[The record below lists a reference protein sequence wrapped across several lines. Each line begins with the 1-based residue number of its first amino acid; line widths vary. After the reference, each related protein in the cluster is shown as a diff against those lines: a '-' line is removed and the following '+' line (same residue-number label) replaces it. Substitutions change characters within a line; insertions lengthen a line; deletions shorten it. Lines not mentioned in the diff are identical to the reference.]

1 MAAWTAAN
9 ISELVLMSSNHS
21 RSSSDLAPPLVN
33 RRDLRHDVD
42 AGGQP
47 AFHQTAPD
55 FAGFFVT
62 AYCAKYDLFASHIKS
77 AVGRRWEFVKDPA
90 SKGRSML
97 TQIKFGT
104 SGWRAVM
111 AEEFTFANVRRAV
124 EGIARYVVLQKPQ
137 GARVIVGRD
146 PRFLGETFCSMA
158 AEILAAHGITPLVVA
173 EPAPTPA
180 FAYAVIQSK
189 ADGVINF
196 TASHNP
202 PEYNGIKFSTPDGC
216 PALPEVT
223 KKIEAEIVA
232 GDNPPSTMEAASA
245 DKGTL
250 DPKPMYLKRLGEIID
265 LEAIRKAG
273 VRVAFDPMWGAAR
286 GYSDELLRSAG
297 ADVATVHDY
306 RDVLFGGHAP
316 EPDDHLLEDLRIKMR
331 ETGAQIGIATDGDA
345 DRFGIVD
352 GDGTFLQPNYVIAL
366 LFDYLVES
374 RGWKNGV
381 AKSVATTNLIN
392 ALAEKHGVE
401 LYETPVGFK
410 YIGELIMQD
419 KIAIGGEE
427 SAGLSIRHHVPEK
440 DGLLAGLLCC
450 EAVAKRGKP
459 LGEQLK
465 AISNQVGSYYPQREN
480 FRLTPEVKGK
490 FTEKLRVDPKEF
502 VGHSV
507 SQVVR
512 TDGLKLLF
520 DDGSWV
526 CYRLSG
532 TEPVVRV
539 YTEARS
545 ERGSEK
551 LSTAAKNWI
560 FE

>member
-1 MAAWTAAN
+1 
-9 ISELVLMSSNHS
+9 
-21 RSSSDLAPPLVN
+21 
-33 RRDLRHDVD
+33 
-42 AGGQP
+42 
-47 AFHQTAPD
+47 
-55 FAGFFVT
+55 
-62 AYCAKYDLFASHIKS
+62 
-77 AVGRRWEFVKDPA
+77 
-90 SKGRSML
+90 ML

-124 EGIARYVVLQKPQ
+124 TGIARYVANLKSR
-137 GARVIVGRD
+137 GARVIIGRD
-146 PRFLGETFCSMA
+146 PRFLGETFCAMA
-158 AEILAAHGITPLVVA
+158 GEILQAHGITPLVVP

-180 FAYAVIQSK
+180 FAYAVTHIK
-189 ADGVINF
+189 AEGVINF

-202 PEYNGIKFSTPDGC
+202 PQYNGIKFSTSDGC

-223 KKIEAEIVA
+223 KKIEAEIEA
-232 GDNPPSTMEAASA
+232 GDRESGTPVHEAK
-245 DKGTL
+245 KGEGSKPL
-250 DPKPMYLKRLGEIID
+250 DVKAPYLKRLGEIVDVDI
-265 LEAIRKAG
+265 IRKAKL
-273 VRVAFDPMWGAAR
+273 RVCFDPMWGAAR
-286 GYSDELLRSAG
+286 GYSDELLRDAG
-297 ADVATVHDY
+297 VQVATVHDY

-316 EPDDHLLEDLRIKMR
+316 EPDDHLLEALRGKMR

-352 GDGTFLQPNYVIAL
+352 TDGTFVQPNYVIAL

-374 RGWKNGV
+374 RSWKNGV

-392 ALAEKHGVE
+392 AVAKARGVQ

-450 EAVAKRGKP
+450 EMMAKRGKP
-459 LGEQLK
+459 LGQQLK
-465 AISNQVGSYYPQREN
+465 ELCNQVGSFYPQREN
-480 FRLTPEVKGK
+480 FRLTPEVKDK
-490 FTEKLRVDPKEF
+490 FTGKLRSDPREF
-502 VGHSV
+502 CGHTV
-507 SQVVR
+507 SEVVR
-512 TDGLKLLF
+512 TDGLKLIF
-520 DDGSWV
+520 EDGSWV

-539 YTEARS
+539 YSEARS
-545 ERGSEK
+545 ENGLEK
-551 LSTAAKNWI
+551 LSTAAKQWI

>member
-1 MAAWTAAN
+1 M
-9 ISELVLMSSNHS
+9 
-21 RSSSDLAPPLVN
+21 P
-33 RRDLRHDVD
+33 
-42 AGGQP
+42 
-47 AFHQTAPD
+47 
-55 FAGFFVT
+55 
-62 AYCAKYDLFASHIKS
+62 
-77 AVGRRWEFVKDPA
+77 
-90 SKGRSML
+90 

-111 AEEFTFANVRRAV
+111 AEDFTFANVRRAV
-124 EGIARYVVLQKPQ
+124 TGIARYVASQKPN

-158 AEILAAHGITPLVVA
+158 AEILSAHGITPLVAA

-180 FAYAVIQSK
+180 LSYAVIHHH
-189 ADGVINF
+189 ADGAINF

-223 KKIEAEIVA
+223 TKIEAEIVA
-232 GDNPPSTMEAASA
+232 AGTAGSPRSSNGSGKTEA
-245 DKGTL
+245 L
-250 DPKPMYLKRLGEIID
+250 DPKPDYLTRLRETID
-265 LEAIRKAG
+265 LNAIRKAG
-273 VRVAFDPMWGAAR
+273 LKVVFDPMWGAAR
-286 GYSDELLRSAG
+286 EYSDELLRSAG
-297 ADVATVHDY
+297 VQVATVHDY

-316 EPDDHLLEDLRIKMR
+316 EPDDHLLEPLRERMR

-352 GDGTFLQPNYVIAL
+352 ADGTFLQPNYIIAV
-366 LFDYLVES
+366 LFDYLVDS

-392 ALAEKHGVE
+392 ALARKHEVE

-410 YIGELIMQD
+410 YIGELIKQD

-440 DGLLAGLLCC
+440 DGILAGLLCC
-450 EAVAKRGKP
+450 EAVAKRGKS
-459 LGEQLK
+459 LREQLK
-465 AISNQVGSYYPQREN
+465 GISNQVGSFFPQREN
-480 FRLTPEVKGK
+480 FRLTPEVKTK
-490 FTEKLRVDPKEF
+490 FTEKLKSDPREF
-502 VGHSV
+502 CGHKV
-507 SQVVR
+507 SEVVR
-512 TDGLKLLF
+512 KDGLKLVF
-520 DDGSWV
+520 SDGSWV

-539 YTEARS
+539 YSEARS
-545 ERGSEK
+545 EEGLNT
-551 LSTAAKNWI
+551 LSAAAKNWI

>member
-1 MAAWTAAN
+1 MSFRGQAVAQ
-9 ISELVLMSSNHS
+9 ELSTS
-21 RSSSDLAPPLVN
+21 RCQ
-33 RRDLRHDVD
+33 R
-42 AGGQP
+42 
-47 AFHQTAPD
+47 
-55 FAGFFVT
+55 GF
-62 AYCAKYDLFASHIKS
+62 
-77 AVGRRWEFVKDPA
+77 GMP
-90 SKGRSML
+90 

-124 EGIARYVVLQKPQ
+124 GGIARYVATQKPQ
-137 GARVIVGRD
+137 GAKVIVGRD

-158 AEILAAHGITPLVVA
+158 AEILQAHGITPVLVPEA
-173 EPAPTPA
+173 APTPA
-180 FAYAVIQSK
+180 FAYAVTQNH

-202 PEYNGIKFSTPDGC
+202 PQYNGIKFSTPDGC

-223 KKIEAEIVA
+223 KKIEAEIEA
-232 GDNPPSTMEAASA
+232 GDREDAAVAKKTTGSTSES
-245 DKGTL
+245 L
-250 DPKPMYLKRLGEIID
+250 DVKAGYLQRLGEIVD
-265 LEAIRKAG
+265 LDVIRKAG
-273 VRVAFDPMWGAAR
+273 LKVCFDPMWGAAR
-286 GYSDELLRSAG
+286 GYSDEFLLQAG
-297 ADVATVHDY
+297 VQVATVHDY

-316 EPDDHLLEDLRIKMR
+316 EPDDHLLQDLREKMKA
-331 ETGAQIGIATDGDA
+331 TGAHIGIATDGDA

-352 GDGTFLQPNYVIAL
+352 ADGTFLQPNYIIAL

-392 ALAEKHGVE
+392 AIAKARGVE

-450 EAVAKRGKP
+450 EMVARRGKS

-465 AISNQVGSYYPQREN
+465 ALCNQVGSYYPRREN
-480 FRLTPEVKGK
+480 FRLTPEVKEK
-490 FTEKLRVDPKEF
+490 FTGKLRSDPKEF
-502 VGHSV
+502 CGHVV
-507 SQVVR
+507 SEVVR
-512 TDGLKLLF
+512 KDGLKLVF
-520 DDGSWV
+520 EDGSWV

-539 YTEARS
+539 YSEARS
-545 ERGSEK
+545 EQGLEK
-551 LSTAAKNWI
+551 LSGTAKQWI